1 MPSSVWRNVCLP
13 IMKIQNNG
21 SPGSAP
27 LETTRAQ
34 PAPNDLGSSAAA
46 GRSISGHD
54 GDSVE
59 ISSMSARVSDAN
71 AVEGQQRA
79 NRVTELAA
87 LHSRGGYQV
96 SAANLSNVLITQAVE
111 TAPAGK
117 V

>member
-1 MPSSVWRNVCLP
+1 
-13 IMKIQNNG
+13 MKIQNNG

-34 PAPNDLGSSAAA
+34 PAPNEASGGLSA

-71 AVEGQQRA
+71 AVESQQRA
-79 NRVTELAA
+79 NRVAELAA

-96 SAANLSNVLITQAVE
+96 GAANLSSAIVAQAVGS
-111 TAPAGK
+111 APVGK
-117 V
+117 A